1 MILTFKTLGHTSH
14 VAEKIKTDWMFEFK
28 GSRPTELTVKM
39 YVEFKVHVI
48 YQWFKKSHRIKKSRQ
63 TDTES
68 KSNII

>member
-14 VAEKIKTDWMFEFK
+14 VAEEIKTDWMFGFK

-48 YQWFKKSHRIKKSRQ
+48 YQ
-63 TDTES
+63 
-68 KSNII
+68 